1 MLFPILHKVWHSI
14 LSMMKHIKTLI
25 IDGSHYHLNSDFLLP
40 IANVTVTVLLL
51 RYTPPAASQTTH
63 CHSYGYCWLWRYK
76 SGCVIVICHVACIDL
91 HVQTETQ
98 CRRRRTRGNGVGR
111 QRAICMNG
119 VARNK
124 NILALDE
131 CTYRD
136 DGLLQNTDC
145 LLLNRRY
152 CPGFW
157 LVKPVVLERF
167 YHANWPL

>member
-51 RYTPPAASQTTH
+51 RYTPTAASQTTH

-76 SGCVIVICHVACIDL
+76 SGCVIVCVTWPASFCADRNTVSTSTH
-91 HVQTETQ
+91 T
-98 CRRRRTRGNGVGR
+98 GNGLGR

-131 CTYRD
+131 CSCIVMMAYYRTRIVFFWID
-136 DGLLQNTDC
+136 DIAPD
-145 LLLNRRY
+145 
-152 CPGFW
+152 FD
-157 LVKPVVLERF
+157 
-167 YHANWPL
+167 